1 MNCSARE
8 SKSIPATGFLDLPE
22 EIIYEIITC
31 LTKRVVDTRSK
42 VDPANGEHET
52 PDYVFVPNL
61 VRIGECYKDIL
72 LLSSTCSYL
81 RVLLGPFLFECT
93 SLVRENQL
101 DAVLCNP
108 KPLEVYS
115 DSKRYHREYFKEILG
130 TNFSE
135 CSKADLARD
144 SFRIAVN
151 GDESFQSR
159 FQKLVSMNNFVEYLE
174 CNNTSLKNH
183 DLSYFPNLRNLKILD
198 SGLCDT
204 DEEIYLLSRI
214 LKLEYLAVTATTLKN
229 SSVNSC
235 LLRLKRLD
243 LLCDF
248 NELNPGY
255 DLKAITASFNRAS
268 CALQELNVFVNFA
281 YALTYSEM
289 LELVQTVVKQCKELK
304 SITFRLTRRRGVSLN
319 QGTTWRIFD
328 SGSSGAFFID
338 TLKLCQNLRFF
349 GVDLQLLEAMDYLN
363 ILDLNYLVREAE
375 TSLHSTRPNK
385 ISFTLIDP
393 SLSTPKFVVRSRNI
407 VSYVVQALQVGDLHF
422 HYGEVVEQCHLQ
434 SLNVVTNFVEFLS
447 IPHGSA
453 SLYDGISRISTEKC
467 WSVSDDTCRREHYHK
482 LLLELR
488 EKHITSERQTQI
500 KRKISSCF
508 AWTRIS
514 YNSPRYR
521 IKEFFDVNYVLMP
534 LLNYFQLFPE
544 HNLVR
549 ELELTE
555 IPELQLE
562 VTIPSIKLSATPGK
576 GLTYSTFWS
585 AESSL
590 VDMEQY
596 SLKQKKLSKIWYD

>member
-1 MNCSARE
+1 MDCLA
-8 SKSIPATGFLDLPE
+8 SKSKSKPTAGFLDLPE
-22 EIIYEIITC
+22 EIIYEIITW
-31 LTKRVVDTRSK
+31 LTKRVVNTRGK
-42 VDPANGEHET
+42 ADPAIEGNDT

-61 VRIGECYKDIL
+61 VRIGEYYKDAL

-81 RVLLGPFLFECT
+81 RVLLGPFLFEST
-93 SLVRENQL
+93 SLVRKNQL

-144 SFRIAVN
+144 SFKIAVN
-151 GDESFQSR
+151 GDESFQSK

-174 CNNTSLKNH
+174 CNNASLKNH
-183 DLSYFPNLRNLKILD
+183 DLSYFPKLRNLKILD

-204 DEEIYLLSRI
+204 NEEIFLLSNI
-214 LKLEYLAVTATTLKN
+214 PNLKYLAVTATALKH

-235 LLRLKRLD
+235 VPRLKRLD

-248 NELNPGY
+248 NELNPGC
-255 DLKAITASFNRAS
+255 DIKEITASFNQVS
-268 CALQELNVFVNFA
+268 CDLQELNVFVNLT
-281 YALTYSEM
+281 YALTYSEV

-304 SITFRLTRRRGVSLN
+304 SITFRLTRRRGVSLE
-319 QGTTWRIFD
+319 QGTAWKIFD
-328 SGSSGAFFID
+328 SGSNGAYFID
-338 TLKLCQNLRFF
+338 TLNLCQKLRFF
-349 GVDLQLLEAMDYLN
+349 SVDLQLLEAMDYLN
-363 ILDLNYLVREAE
+363 ILDLNYQVREAR
-375 TSLHSTRPNK
+375 TSSHSTRLNK

-447 IPHGSA
+447 IPHGSS

-482 LLLELR
+482 LLLELGD
-488 EKHITSERQTQI
+488 KHITRERRAQI
-500 KRKISSCF
+500 QQKISSCF

-521 IKEFFDVNYVLMP
+521 IKEFFDVHYALMP
-534 LLNYFQLFPE
+534 LLNYFQLFSE

-549 ELELTE
+549 ELNLTE

-562 VTIPSIKLSATPGK
+562 VTIPSIKLSATPAK
-576 GLTYSTFWS
+576 EPIYSTFWS
-585 AESSL
+585 VESSL

-596 SLKQKKLSKIWYD
+596 SLKQKKLSRIWYD